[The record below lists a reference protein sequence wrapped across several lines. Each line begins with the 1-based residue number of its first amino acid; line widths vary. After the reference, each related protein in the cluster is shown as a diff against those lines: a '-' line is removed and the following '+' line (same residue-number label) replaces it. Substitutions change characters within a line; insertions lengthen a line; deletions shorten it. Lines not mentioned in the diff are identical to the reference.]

1 MKIDITVLKK
11 TDFIVSTVI
20 ALLILA
26 WNLKN
31 SFEFGRLAFVPL
43 YDDVAYF
50 NDAVVR
56 YQKIYKWKCIFF
68 TTRCLFQST
77 SLPVDGFS
85 GCNFLYL
92 VWG

>member
-1 MKIDITVLKK
+1 MKPDNPVFKR
-11 TDFIVSTVI
+11 TDFIVAAVI

-31 SFEFGRLAFVPL
+31 SFEFGRLAFVPR
-43 YDDVAYF
+43 YDDVVLF
-50 NDAVVR
+50 QR
-56 YQKIYKWKCIFF
+56 CSGSISKIFKWKCLFF

-92 VWG
+92 GWD